1 MATLSQR
8 GLPLGM
14 SIFLKAAEITL
25 IADSATRSGRSK
37 RSSQSLWTS
46 TLAFPPML
54 SSRPMQESDAIK
66 ETERIAPGGVR
77 LRVQLT
83 LRVPGKNF
91 TGGGIPILIH
101 DLPLQAFLKAILQ
114 MFGVRFK
121 QGCLWV
127 LNSIRK
133 TTLSS

>member
-25 IADSATRSGRSK
+25 IANSTRRSWRSK
-37 RSSQSLWTS
+37 RSSQTLWTS

-66 ETERIAPGGVR
+66 ETERIAPGGGR
-77 LRVQLT
+77 LRGQLH
-83 LRVPGKNF
+83 LRVPGKDV
-91 TGGGIPILIH
+91 TGGGVRILLH
-101 DLPLQAFLKAILQ
+101 D
-114 MFGVRFK
+114 
-121 QGCLWV
+121 
-127 LNSIRK
+127 
-133 TTLSS
+133 

>member
-1 MATLSQR
+1 
-8 GLPLGM
+8 
-14 SIFLKAAEITL
+14 
-25 IADSATRSGRSK
+25 
-37 RSSQSLWTS
+37 
-46 TLAFPPML
+46 
-54 SSRPMQESDAIK
+54 MQESDAIK
-66 ETERIAPGGVR
+66 ETDQIAPGGVR

-91 TGGGIPILIH
+91 TGGGIPIPIF

-133 TTLSS
+133 TTLSL